1 MIPTVEVAVKLN
13 MNCVVFQIYNV
24 PVNDGRLV
32 PLIVEDKVLLYTVVG

>member
-13 MNCVVFQIYNV
+13 MNCVVFQIFNV

-32 PLIVEDKVLLYTVVG
+32 PLIVDKVLLYTVVG